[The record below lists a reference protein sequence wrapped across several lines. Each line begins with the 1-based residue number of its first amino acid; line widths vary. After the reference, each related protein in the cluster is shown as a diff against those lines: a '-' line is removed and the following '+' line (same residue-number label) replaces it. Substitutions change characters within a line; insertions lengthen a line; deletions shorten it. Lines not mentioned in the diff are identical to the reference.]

1 MNVMLQRLIPTQN
14 SMHDVPRYHRCK
26 QMQLY
31 CCCGRCCCLPITS
44 LIVIELRFIALFIIS
59 RNHTASLV
67 ISIPIKVDIMEN
79 NKNIWNDKED
89 SLFGFTLE
97 DVLTSRKK
105 LKRLIESVESTCLFP
120 SKSDDFEKVYNSPE
134 KRVHMLIPQLPQC
147 IYQRGHLLRRIENI

>member
-1 MNVMLQRLIPTQN
+1 M
-14 SMHDVPRYHRCK
+14 YHAWYHPYK

-44 LIVIELRFIALFIIS
+44 LIVIELRLLHCIAYLFIIS

-134 KRVHMLIPQLPQC
+134 KRVHMLIP
-147 IYQRGHLLRRIENI
+147 